1 MEQAPFT
8 PSQTPHDPAAD
19 RPESHARPEDP
30 AAAEI
35 GWKLGM
41 LREIAE
47 MGMEMAR
54 DVRDQAM
61 AQPAPEPPVPEPPPT
76 KAARDPD
83 ALARAFARLT
93 RAVRMTIALHTKLEE
108 DHRRQSAENAADRA
122 RRAAEARDRHRAYQR
137 AKVKRVIDA
146 TLDDAAGADDDGE
159 DCDERERLEDEWRER
174 LLDFDDYAL
183 GGQRS
188 VGEIIAR
195 ICRDLGVTPDW
206 ARWVDADWARDEMA
220 AKPPGS
226 PYAVWPPVRPARK
239 PPASSA
245 RSGTAAA
252 TGPP

>member
-1 MEQAPFT
+1 MEKTHFT
-8 PSQTPHDPAAD
+8 PSQMPHDPAAD
-19 RPESHARPEDP
+19 RPESHARPEAP

-54 DVRDQAM
+54 DVRDQAV
-61 AQPAPEPPVPEPPPT
+61 AEPAPDQPAKPS
-76 KAARDPD
+76 RDPD
-83 ALARAFARLT
+83 TLARAFARLT
-93 RAVRMTIALHTKLEE
+93 RAVRMTIALHTRLEE
-108 DHRRQSAENAADRA
+108 DHRRQSAENAAERE
-122 RRAAEARDRHRAYQR
+122 RRAAAARDKHRAYQQ

-146 TLDDAAGADDDGE
+146 TLDDAAGDDEDEAGE
-159 DCDERERLEDEWRER
+159 DSDERERLEDEWRER

-206 ARWVDADWARDEMA
+206 ARWIDADWARDEMA
-220 AKPPGS
+220 SKPPGS
-226 PYAVWPPVRPARK
+226 PYAVWPPIRPARK
-239 PPASSA
+239 SASGA
-245 RSGTAAA
+245 RSGAAAA

>member
-1 MEQAPFT
+1 MKQTLFT
-8 PSQTPHDPAAD
+8 PSQTPNDPAAD
-19 RPESHARPEDP
+19 RPESHASPEDP
-30 AAAEI
+30 ASAEI

-41 LREIAE
+41 LREMAE

-54 DVRDQAM
+54 DVRDQAV
-61 AQPAPEPPVPEPPPT
+61 AEPAPEPPA
-76 KAARDPD
+76 KAGGDSD

-93 RAVRMTIALHTKLEE
+93 RAVRMAIALHTRLEE
-108 DHRRQSAENAADRA
+108 DHRRQGEASAAERE
-122 RRAAEARDRHRAYQR
+122 RRAAAARDKHRAYQR

-146 TLDDAAGADDDGE
+146 TLDDAAGDDDDDDEAGE
-159 DCDERERLEDEWRER
+159 DSDERERLEDEWRER

-206 ARWVDADWARDEMA
+206 ARWVDADWARDEMTT
-220 AKPPGS
+220 KPPGS
-226 PYAVWPPVRPARK
+226 PYAVWPPIRPARK
-239 PPASSA
+239 SASGA
-245 RSGTAAA
+245 RSGAAAA